1 MELQELF
8 PSYTRITVYER
19 HDSVAYGS
27 PINHLCAAQMIS
39 QNVSETLINHWFQR
53 MVGNISHFENF
64 EDITNN
70 TNERPHGWSRATG
83 QWKHY
88 RCHAREKI
96 FLSMQQHVD
105 DSKDGCAIT
114 FEVGKCL
121 RSLSRKEEG
130 LALEL
135 DSYSGSEN
143 HIYSIVVLAVP
154 AFEAQRLVRTLP
166 NTIVPT
172 VALEV
177 LDRCSKN
184 YHPIYCNTVRVKY
197 SSDLGRQ
204 LKAKFYGQE
213 VRQDN
218 NVPMEMEF
226 NVSAVVGDI
235 TLLSLDT
242 ADNDSHMVIH
252 VHARSEQA
260 LSRDYL
266 TSWFSTWLSPTDG
279 STNATTI
286 NAVVKEDRED
296 EDEDIDSGMV
306 RCFAQSRGTVAP
318 LSPMRECGC
327 LVLPLSESAT
337 SSSLSGTPLLVLCGD
352 WAVGGCGTMSG
363 ALLSAHKTAVAIA
376 NYFKTES

>member
-1 MELQELF
+1 MQ
-8 PSYTRITVYER
+8 
-19 HDSVAYGS
+19 
-27 PINHLCAAQMIS
+27 Q
-39 QNVSETLINHWFQR
+39 
-53 MVGNISHFENF
+53 
-64 EDITNN
+64 
-70 TNERPHGWSRATG
+70 
-83 QWKHY
+83 
-88 RCHAREKI
+88 
-96 FLSMQQHVD
+96 QQHV
-105 DSKDGCAIT
+105 KDGCAIT

-121 RSLSRKEEG
+121 CSLSRKEEG

-135 DSYSGSEN
+135 DSCSGSEN

-166 NTIVPT
+166 NIIVPAD
-172 VALEV
+172 ALEV

-184 YHPIYCNTVRVKY
+184 YHSIYCNTVRVKY
-197 SSDLGRQ
+197 SSDLGRR

-226 NVSAVVGDI
+226 NVSAVAGDI

-252 VHARSEQA
+252 VHAQSEQA

-266 TSWFSTWLSPTDG
+266 TSWFSTWLSPTDA
-279 STNATTI
+279 STNEALATTT

-296 EDEDIDSGMV
+296 EDKDFESGMV

-318 LSPMRECGC
+318 LSPMRERGC

-363 ALLSAHKTAVAIA
+363 ALLSAHKTAVTIA